1 MSAPVGITPE
11 PANARFLRWHK
22 RILGVCLVI
31 FAFELGLVLMVFPWL
46 SNWDLNW
53 LPLHSRFLSSVWL
66 NPYFRGA
73 LSGLGLLNIYVAF
86 LEAVRQMAALFPRKA
101 A

>member
-1 MSAPVGITPE
+1 LSAPVGITP
-11 PANARFLRWHK
+11 PASTRFVRWHR

-31 FAFELGLVLMVFPWL
+31 FAFELGLVLLVFPWL
-46 SNWDLNW
+46 NSWDLNW
-53 LPLHSRFLSSVWL
+53 LPLHFRVLSIVWS

-86 LEAVRQMAALFPRKA
+86 AEASRQIARLFPRKA
-101 A
+101 G